1 VHWGVTEGRR
11 LRPHR
16 LFAAGAVVL
25 ALASVVAV
33 SAASAH
39 PVHTYSTPVTAPLR
53 TGLFDPYSFVGASSA
68 FGMAKAAGAS
78 YLRLPFNW
86 NSVAPETPLSGSDA
100 KNPDSYAWGGLDQT
114 VSAIEA
120 AGLTP
125 ILDIGSPPKWAYA
138 VRPRGKNAGT
148 PKVAALGQFAR
159 ALATHYDGGNGA
171 PVVRVYQVWNEPNN
185 SLDLSPVK
193 PATYRSMINA
203 VASSVHAVSRANVV
217 VAGALDPFSNKTRN
231 WHSEAPL
238 TYMRAMLCLSG
249 GAHPHR
255 TCKNQ
260 VHFDVWSHHPYTFGG
275 PFAHARL
282 PDDVSLGDLP
292 KMRALLNA
300 GKRLHRLVTVHPLQ
314 FWVTEFAWGTSPPR
328 KGAAPLALAARW
340 TSESLYQM
348 WRSGVSLVT
357 WFQLEDQ
364 SKPSPYVGGLYF
376 HASTLAKARPKTVRT
391 AFRFPFVAYL
401 GKGRVS
407 VWGRDAT
414 STKTLVTIQ
423 RRVGLRGHWR
433 TVARVMPNR
442 YGIFRAALR
451 MAATKKSWFRARAT
465 GSGNSLPFS
474 LTVPKPKSKYGPW
487 GHAG

>member
-1 VHWGVTEGRR
+1 M
-11 LRPHR
+11 PHR
-16 LFAAGAVVL
+16 LLAAGAVA
-25 ALASVVAV
+25 ALTCAVAV
-33 SAASAH
+33 SAASAQA
-39 PVHTYSTPVTAPLR
+39 VHTYATPATAPLR

-78 YLRLPFNW
+78 FVRIPFNW
-86 NSVAPETPLSGSDA
+86 SSVAPNYPASGFDA
-100 KNPDSYAWGGLDQT
+100 ANPDDYAWGGLDQT
-114 VSAIEA
+114 VNAIET

-125 ILDIGSPPKWAYA
+125 ILDIVSPPSWAYA
-138 VRPRGKNAGT
+138 VRPKGKNAGT

-159 ALATHYDGGNGA
+159 ALAAHYNGKTG
-171 PVVRVYQVWNEPNN
+171 PVVRIYQVWNEPNN

-203 VASSVHAVSRANVV
+203 VAASVHAVSKANLV

-238 TYMRAMLCLSG
+238 TYMRALLCVSG

-282 PDDVSLGDLP
+282 PNDVSLGDLS

-300 GKRLHRLVTVHPLQ
+300 GKRLHRIVPVHPLQ

-328 KGAAPLALAARW
+328 KGAAPLALASRW
-340 TSESLYQM
+340 TAESLYQM

-357 WFQLEDQ
+357 WFLLEDRP
-364 SKPSPYVGGLYF
+364 KPSPYAAGLYY
-376 HASTLAKARPKTVRT
+376 HASSLQKARPKTVRT

-401 GKGRVS
+401 GKGTVS
-407 VWGRDAT
+407 IWGRDAT

-423 RRVGLRGHWR
+423 RRVGSHGRWR
-433 TVARVMPNR
+433 TVARIEPNR
-442 YGIFRAALR
+442 YGIFRAVLR
-451 MAATKKSWFRARAT
+451 TAATKSYWFRASAN
-465 GSGNSLPFS
+465 GSGYSLPFS
-474 LTVPKPKSKYGPW
+474 LTVPKPKRKYGPW
-487 GHAG
+487 GSTG